1 MNQTTAWVQSEAKG
15 ELKQKDFPL
24 NATGDDAVVKVSG
37 CGVCHTDVGFWDGS
51 VKPRGG
57 WPLVLGHE
65 ASGVVI
71 EAADKSL
78 IGKQVVVPSVWPCGQ
93 CGPCKAGRETACLKQ
108 KMPGNDV
115 PGAFA
120 GHVVV
125 PARCLA
131 PVPRQVSAEQLAQMS
146 VTADAIATPMEAV
159 IRSGLKA
166 GDLAYVVGTGG
177 LGGFLVQMLKV
188 KGAKVV
194 ALDVNEASLTRAREF
209 GAHATINV
217 TGLSEKDVK
226 ARAKGLA
233 KELGAPEWGFKIFET
248 SGTAPGQRTAYDL
261 LGPCATLMVVGYTPA
276 KLELRLSNLMAFD
289 ASALG
294 VWGSTPRAL
303 TEAVE
308 LVANGKIVLAPFVEM
323 RPMAQVN
330 EVLHLAHE
338 GKLGRRVVLLPDTK
352 ETN

>member
-1 MNQTTAWVQSEAKG
+1 MDKTTAWVQDEAKG
-15 ELKQKDFPL
+15 QLTRKDFPL
-24 NATGDDAVVKVSG
+24 KAGPGDAVVQVTA

-57 WPLVLGHE
+57 YPLVLGHE
-65 ASGVVI
+65 ASGIVRG
-71 EAADKSL
+71 AADKAL
-78 IGKQVVVPSVWPCGQ
+78 VGKQVVIPSVWPCGE

-131 PVPRQVSAEQLAQMS
+131 PVPKAVSAEQLQQLS

-159 IRSGLKA
+159 LRSGLKA
-166 GDLAYVVGTGG
+166 GDYAVVVGTGG
-177 LGGFLVQMLKV
+177 LGSFMVQLARLR
-188 KGAKVV
+188 GAKVV
-194 ALDVNEASLTRAREF
+194 ALDVNDVALSRAKEY
-209 GAHATINV
+209 GATATVNV

-226 ARAKGLA
+226 GKVRGLA
-233 KELGAPEWGFKIFET
+233 KELGAAEWGWKLFET
-248 SGTAPGQRTAYDL
+248 SGTTPGQKTAYDL
-261 LGPCATLMVVGYTPA
+261 LGPGATLMVVGYTPN

-303 TEAVE
+303 TEAVD
-308 LVANGKIVLAPFVEM
+308 LVASGKIAIAPFVELRSM
-323 RPMAQVN
+323 KDVN
-330 EVLHLAHE
+330 EVLRLAHD
-338 GKLGRRVVLLPDTK
+338 GKLTRRVVLLPD
-352 ETN
+352 

>member
-1 MNQTTAWVQSEAKG
+1 MDKTMAWVQDEAKG
-15 ELKQKDFPL
+15 ALSKKDFAL
-24 NATGDDAVVKVSG
+24 KAGAGDAVVRVSG

-57 WPLVLGHE
+57 FPLVLGHE
-65 ASGVVI
+65 ASGVVV
-71 EAADKSL
+71 EAADQAL
-78 IGKQVVVPSVWPCGQ
+78 VGKQVVVPSVWPCGE

-131 PVPRQVSAEQLAQMS
+131 PLPRLVSAEQLSQMS

-159 IRSGLKA
+159 LRSGLAA
-166 GDLAYVVGTGG
+166 GDFAVVVGTGG
-177 LGGFLVQMLKV
+177 LGSFMVQLARLR
-188 KGAKVV
+188 GARVV
-194 ALDVNEASLTRAREF
+194 AVDVNDVALTRAREY
-209 GAHATINV
+209 GATATLNV

-226 ARAKGLA
+226 QKVRGLA
-233 KELGAPEWGFKIFET
+233 KELGATEWGWRLFET
-248 SGTAPGQRTAYDL
+248 SGTTPGQRTAYDL
-261 LGPCATLMVVGYTPA
+261 LGPCATLMVVGYTPN

-294 VWGSTPRAL
+294 VWGSTPKAL
-303 TEAVE
+303 AEAVD
-308 LVANGKIVLAPFVEM
+308 LVAGGRIAIAPFVEL
-323 RPMAQVN
+323 RPMSDVN
-330 EVLHLAHE
+330 EVLHLAHD
-338 GKLGRRVVLLPDTK
+338 GKLTRRVVLLPDPK
-352 ETN
+352 EVA